1 MEPNQVRISG
11 PVTQLPDDDRVG
23 PILLKNLVTFSMKHM
38 DCQHRVSWWLL
49 QEAFGMELH
58 EAFEWFTVNGKRFVD
73 PHKVKDLKAN
83 ISWQS

>member
-1 MEPNQVRISG
+1 
-11 PVTQLPDDDRVG
+11 
-23 PILLKNLVTFSMKHM
+23 MKHM